1 MYKHNTLRAKTWT
14 KVLFS
19 KKNYLSFTLNA
30 KINFFC
36 QREKIKVAEAGDTWK
51 KEKFQNPKKDFFT
64 SC

>member
-1 MYKHNTLRAKTWT
+1 MYKHNTLRARTWT

-36 QREKIKVAEAGDTWK
+36 QREKIRVAEAGDTWK
-51 KEKFQNPKKDFFT
+51 
-64 SC
+64 